1 MNRAIFLSI
10 FILSLAAGGC
20 HLNQQKEVARYRKV
34 LDADAPPIEF
44 TPGAPLSLEQA
55 LALANQHNE
64 RLGLRGEDYL
74 QALIAKD
81 RAASNFLP
89 TISLAP
95 TYFQQ
100 DAVNAQEQNTGGAGS
115 GTTISSINRRF
126 DG

>member
-1 MNRAIFLSI
+1 PRPAPLDQSLRAAQARSTTPDPAHSSPGFRRNWQGEWEMNRAIFLSI

-64 RLGLRGEDYL
+64 RLGLL
-74 QALIAKD
+74 
-81 RAASNFLP
+81 
-89 TISLAP
+89 
-95 TYFQQ
+95 
-100 DAVNAQEQNTGGAGS
+100 
-115 GTTISSINRRF
+115 
-126 DG
+126 